1 MKGFTLFSDKEIKMF
16 SLYRIRK
23 TAKIVF
29 YKNNMLNDLNIWFRC
44 RKYITIYFSDNCDFD
59 KLVKIINEIN
69 KKEKIL
75 VYFDDT
81 IDKNI
86 YNNFITKIEC
96 SYIVKGL
103 KKFIKKGGNE

>member
-1 MKGFTLFSDKEIKMF
+1 MKGFILFSDKEIKMF

-23 TAKIVF
+23 VTKNVF

-44 RKYITIYFSDNCDFD
+44 RKYTKIYFSDNCDFD

-69 KKEKIL
+69 KKEKIS